1 MQYDRFD
8 NPPAT
13 YRSEATYRL
22 HLFVYIL
29 YDVMLRLI
37 AFPTMQFT
45 KTKILFK
52 LDFPIK
58 LAVLII
64 KIYAIYFSRPSII

>member
-29 YDVMLRLI
+29 YVVSWLI